1 MPDVAPGP
9 AGLSCIG
16 RQNRGWGIRWPPVPV
31 PGAETTTESLK
42 PAVVGMTTDT
52 LWPLVP
58 QAGAGRQ
65 RPCYNPC
72 DRSNQ

>member
-1 MPDVAPGP
+1 MWRLARPGFP
-9 AGLSCIG
+9 VSAGT
-16 RQNRGWGIRWPPVPV
+16 NRRWGIRWPPVPV

>member
-1 MPDVAPGP
+1 MWRPARPGFP
-9 AGLSCIG
+9 VSAGT
-16 RQNRGWGIRWPPVPV
+16 NRGWGIRWPPVPV

-42 PAVVGMTTDT
+42 PAVAAGMTTDAFR
-52 LWPLVP
+52 PLAP

-65 RPCYNPC
+65 RPCHNPG